1 MSGAERTEAKP
12 ESQPAKDGTLGQ
24 NPISEPSWLRRQPP
38 PDPGGRPRRHSTGGD
53 RQDPRSASAVDNF
66 VERVG
71 ADGTSV
77 RPVLDA
83 DPERAAITGRLLEQ
97 LGAQLGF
104 RVADTQVRVDAEAA
118 RRAGVRGA
126 RGLTTDSTIW
136 LHPNSY
142 DPRTPD
148 GRALLAH
155 EATHV
160 AQRGIVAPGRSVHD
174 AEVEAD
180 GTAADFAEGR
190 VLTRPSTPLAHG
202 VAAFDTGP
210 TTTLPE
216 ATATAPVPTVGEA
229 YAHDIVAIR
238 ANLDTGFFDG
248 IDAGEVSTVL
258 LLLDQYDLGTAT
270 AIMREVG
277 APYRERLARHAD
289 DGHRRQH
296 RQSMLACYGAM
307 TKDERQR
314 RDADL
319 FDGMELADL
328 PPAEHTTVIEVLRD
342 LSDATFH
349 ALLAGDLRAR
359 LLTVMQTP
367 VNDKDQKDQH
377 EAVLAALRARVE
389 SRAVLDNDKKLRA
402 LITSTGQLLTSPD
415 TAKAHQALDALRPL
429 VPAPVPEGGDRAP
442 TARSRS
448 AELAHVVAEL
458 EEAGAI
464 RRLIDAVPDDDRAES
479 DHYGTVLLEV
489 IRHRPVAA
497 NLAMVQDLLSF
508 GFLDYL
514 PIVGRRRRQPKAWLA
529 YQIVRRLPPA
539 DQDRWQRLDNGKWFS
554 RLEDNIP
561 DGQRKQ
567 RYEGIVVE
575 QDQQGRFVDVA
586 SRIAD
591 ALTTDAGRDAWTKVE
606 AAYRAAIDETSAPK
620 LLAMIHAVGQ
630 DAPESQH
637 PTEIRRAVVLRLD
650 QLRVLD
656 KILSALSDRW
666 LFEIDN
672 LDLLRS
678 VVALREP
685 AQVRRQVYNLFHR
698 HWWHNVPVLGTILR
712 LFPLNL
718 VVSQWS
724 VSARDAFLA
733 FQLARMMS
741 PAFRAELAATGQWSA
756 MVGALTPEMRQAAG
770 MHLFADR
777 DGKERERVL
786 ERLRDNRVW
795 QADRAA
801 ELRVLV
807 GMAVELGQRRFVFDR
822 SRDTRAFAVTELRPM
837 VDQFGLYAEP
847 GRTTYQPERARG
859 PESRGFF
866 GAIRHAAGW
875 LWSAVG
881 LLRHSARLGRNEVG
895 VADLDLNETQDLAGG
910 ELGVAQVA
918 RRAEGDT
925 ASNRL
930 TLLYNPRDGVLDID
944 LPELRISA
952 FNLITVGMGIKA
964 KDITLKGL
972 RVLATFP
979 AQRLDQP
986 AAVRLDLSGATLAD
1000 VLVTEDDLI
1009 LGIAKIALR
1018 RLGLHLSRTG
1028 AEDPVPAPPGSD
1040 YSLPIPILGPI
1051 IAFVVDFLR
1060 RLDYVGQAK
1069 RARTQLQGLEVS
1081 VDDIQLDGVAFGAG
1095 KTARS
1100 LSVRKVFVGQ
1110 GLNRSAYLH
1119 ALREVLQR
1127 RLRRASEDQ
1136 RPGIQQ
1142 RITETDDALRRIAAR
1157 DTRLAELQAK
1167 YVREP
1172 GSLSEADRKEA
1183 AALERELS
1191 GGAVLDIGEL
1201 ALNGLGGDIELD
1213 KAVLT
1218 GITGDVTAPVFGP
1231 GTSSVFVTDEERIEE
1246 FRRRGPQPGVTGTA
1260 PLPVRAEQAQLSG
1273 IRVVGEIPASEA
1285 LNDQLVALP
1294 RNAPKES
1301 RQRLVGLVDRV
1312 RAYEALDRRARGLTG
1327 PPVTGEDRQTLTV
1340 LREELRFAFGVRA
1353 RTVEVNGIGADLL
1366 FGPGLGQ
1373 VAVGGGGV
1381 ESFTATD
1388 VAAAGKFSA
1397 SKVTGAGL
1405 GGALRP
1411 GPGLNASFHVNELK
1425 ATDAVFDWAGNKAR
1439 EIGVTG
1445 IVGEIEV
1452 EKQTPG
1458 QPARYRIPNLT
1469 VASASVAS
1477 VNYLTPTAW
1486 VHSDGATT
1494 VTGISLSAEL
1504 AQTASGSVI
1513 TVHQAHIKRLSAERL
1528 IVERNGPGTPFRA
1541 EVTSGALLNLD
1552 VQNVVIEG
1560 GADLPTFDRAE
1571 LGGLDQLKI
1580 SVALSLLSGPV
1591 SGSGVLSSVT
1601 ETGAARRTGMVV
1613 VQSVA
1618 DSPEGGQQINLN
1630 GLRLTGAE
1638 VRLPNGRVVI
1648 RKLGLGASVHH
1659 SGDVWTVGRFAI
1671 PELLLGPLRWRT
1683 ADGAEITSTGG
1694 AALNALNAHGTITAP
1709 DGVPSRVHVDELRI
1723 DSITADHLRYHQDPI
1738 DVVVG
1743 PRSPSTRPGRPPL
1756 EIRDIR
1762 LRDLDWTAEHAITSG
1777 TLDVGSAG
1785 LEFGGQLAEHLKA
1798 RAGLS
1803 LTSVH
1808 ASFLEGGRLVL
1819 RARGSADAGVQ
1830 WWDQDAPG
1838 GPRDMETHVAVNE
1851 LDTGN
1856 VEIGPDTIDF
1866 GPRDD
1871 PGLEIG
1877 DITVDQLI
1885 YRSTDLVLGT
1895 MYGGKGAVIRR
1906 PRAKF
1911 RLELR
1916 NARERAAAGGA
1927 SASALRKVVLREF
1940 GIEAIELD
1948 GLFVELPTLRPPT
1961 NLGAPQPVELSLP
1974 AGETAFVRDVRLVL
1988 PDGGKEIIPPRS
2000 PKGGWTIPELNL
2012 QIAGG
2017 GGLPAVLIPSLRA
2030 KAAGVLE
2037 SASARVDVERIEASL
2052 FSAGGVAIDLR
2063 RPNITAIEA
2072 VLNSF
2077 PEHSLRLRGLAVP
2090 AGGGV
2095 RAERVQLD
2103 TRNGEVT
2110 ISELGAS
2117 RLKYVNAKAGLEVEV
2132 DKASLPR
2139 DITATLPGAGRA
2151 LAGFI
2156 PQLNIDG
2163 ASFRVDFTKGAHTE
2177 PDPTFPP
2184 EPRPWT
2190 ALLDKLGTFEKVFDS
2205 IQARI
2210 ALDVHLNALGGHD
2223 LRENLTISNGR
2234 LNYRQVEDDLGPLKS
2249 IVDFQLRG
2257 RDSELWLVLH
2267 TPSLTHSVPGLTPT
2281 VTLAVWRL
2289 PHDELIQASRTDQV
2303 RLFRLLQI
2311 EGLPRDL
2318 LLDRASKP
2326 SGPHYEPPSTG
2337 PGLVELRNIDIDL
2350 ALRSAA
2356 PMAFDLHRATGSK
2369 DINGTITLG
2378 RNALADLRLVGR
2390 LPGGLRQTRYGLAQ
2404 ARVDATDIHFGDM
2417 DLGTGAITV
2426 TDLSD
2431 LAFTLNPDWKPTLLS
2446 GRIRRATARNI
2457 SWRMP

>member
-1 MSGAERTEAKP
+1 M
-12 ESQPAKDGTLGQ
+12 
-24 NPISEPSWLRRQPP
+24 
-38 PDPGGRPRRHSTGGD
+38 
-53 RQDPRSASAVDNF
+53 
-66 VERVG
+66 
-71 ADGTSV
+71 

-83 DPERAAITGRLLEQ
+83 DPARAAITERLLGQ

-118 RRAGVRGA
+118 RRTGVRGA
-126 RGLTTDSTIW
+126 RGLTTDGTIW
-136 LHPNSY
+136 LHPNGY

-160 AQRGIVAPGRSVHD
+160 AQRGIVAPVRPVHD
-174 AEVEAD
+174 AEVEAAV
-180 GTAADFAEGR
+180 TAADFAEGR

-216 ATATAPVPTVGEA
+216 TTATAPVPTVGEA

-258 LLLDQYDLGTAT
+258 LLLDQYDLATAT
-270 AIMREVG
+270 AIMREAG
-277 APYRERLARHAD
+277 ASYRERLARHAD

-314 RDADL
+314 RGADL
-319 FDGMELADL
+319 FDGMDLADL
-328 PPAEHTTVIEVLRD
+328 PPAEHATVIEVLRD

-349 ALLAGDLRAR
+349 ALLEGDLRAR

-377 EAVLAALRARVE
+377 ETVLAALRARVE

-402 LITSTGQLLTSPD
+402 LITGTGQLLTSPD

-464 RRLIDAVPDDDRAES
+464 TRLIDAVPDDDHDES
-479 DHYGTVLLEV
+479 GHYGNVLLEV

-514 PIVGRRRRQPKAWLA
+514 PIVGHRRRQPKAWLA

-575 QDQQGRFVDVA
+575 QDQQGRLVDVA

-606 AAYRAAIDETSAPK
+606 AAYREAIDETSAPK
-620 LLAMIHAVGQ
+620 LLAMIYAVGQ

-656 KILSALSDRW
+656 RILSALSDRW

-685 AQVRRQVYNLFHR
+685 AQVRRQVYDLFHR

-712 LFPLNL
+712 LF
-718 VVSQWS
+718 VSQWS

-733 FQLARMMS
+733 FQLARLMP
-741 PAFRAELAATGQWSA
+741 PAFRAELEATGQWSA

-786 ERLRDNRVW
+786 ERLRDNRLW

-807 GMAVELGQRRFVFDR
+807 GMAIELGQRRFVFDR
-822 SRDTRAFAVTELRPM
+822 SRDTRAFTVTGLRPM

-859 PESRGFF
+859 PASRGFF

-895 VADLDLNETQDLAGG
+895 VADLDLNETQDVAGG
-910 ELGVAQVA
+910 ELGPAQVA

-925 ASNRL
+925 AANRL

-944 LPELRISA
+944 LPELRIAA
-952 FNLITVGMGIKA
+952 FNLITVGMGVKT
-964 KDITLKGL
+964 KDITLSGL
-972 RVLATFP
+972 RVRATFP

-986 AAVRLDLSGATLAD
+986 AAVRLDLSTATLTD
-1000 VLVTEDDLI
+1000 VLVTGEDLF
-1009 LGIAKIALR
+1009 LGIAKVALH
-1018 RLGLHLSRTG
+1018 GLDLRLSRTG
-1028 AEDPVPAPPGSD
+1028 AEDPIPAPPGSD
-1040 YSLPIPILGPI
+1040 YSLPIPILGPV

-1060 RLDYVGQAK
+1060 RLDYVGRTT
-1069 RARTQLQGLEVS
+1069 RAGTQLRGLEVS

-1110 GLNRSAYLH
+1110 GLNRAAYLH

-1127 RLRRASEDQ
+1127 RLLRASQDQ
-1136 RPGIQQ
+1136 RPEIQQ

-1213 KAVLT
+1213 QAVLS
-1218 GITGDVTAPVFGP
+1218 GVTGDVTAPVFGP
-1231 GTSSVFVTDEERIEE
+1231 GTSSVFVTDAERIEE
-1246 FRRRGPQPGVTGTA
+1246 FRRSGPRPGVTGTA
-1260 PLPVRAEQAQLSG
+1260 PLPVRAAQAKLSG
-1273 IRVVGEIPASEA
+1273 VQVAGEIPTSEA
-1285 LNDQLVALP
+1285 LNDQLGELP
-1294 RNAPKES
+1294 RNAPRAN
-1301 RQRLVGLVDRV
+1301 RQRLVGLLDRV
-1312 RAYEALDRRARGLTG
+1312 RAYEALNNRARGLTG
-1327 PPVTGEDRQTLTV
+1327 PPVTEEDRQTLTV

-1353 RTVEVNGIGADLL
+1353 KTVEVNGIGADLL
-1366 FGPGLGQ
+1366 FGPELGQ
-1373 VAVGGGGV
+1373 VALGGGGV

-1388 VAAAGKFSA
+1388 VTAAGKFSA
-1397 SKVTGAGL
+1397 SKVTGAGFT
-1405 GGALRP
+1405 GTPHP
-1411 GPGLNASFHVNELK
+1411 GSGLDVSFHANELK

-1445 IVGEIEV
+1445 IAGEIEV
-1452 EKQTPG
+1452 EKQAPG

-1469 VASASVAS
+1469 VASASVAG

-1494 VTGISLSAEL
+1494 ATTISLSAEL

-1513 TVHQAHIKRLSAERL
+1513 TVHQAHIDRLSAERL
-1528 IVERNGPGTPFRA
+1528 IVERNGPGTAFRA

-1552 VQNVVIEG
+1552 VKNVVIEG
-1560 GADLPTFDRAE
+1560 GAGLPTFDRAE

-1601 ETGAARRTGMVV
+1601 ETGASRRTGMVV

-1618 DSPEGGQQINLN
+1618 DSPQGGQQIDLN
-1630 GLRLTGAE
+1630 GLRLTGGE
-1638 VRLPNGRVVI
+1638 VRTPNGRVVI

-1659 SGDVWTVGRFAI
+1659 SGDVWTVHGFTV

-1694 AALNALNAHGTITAP
+1694 AALNTLSARGTITAP
-1709 DGVPSRVHVDELRI
+1709 DGVPSHVHVDELRI
-1723 DSITADHLRYHQDPI
+1723 DSVTADHLRYHQDPI

-1762 LRDLDWTAEHAITSG
+1762 LRGLDWTAEHAITSG

-1798 RAGLS
+1798 QGGLS

-1838 GPRDMETHVAVNE
+1838 GPRDVETHVAVNE

-1856 VEIGPDTIDF
+1856 VAVGPGEIEF
-1866 GPRDD
+1866 GPGDD

-1877 DITVDQLI
+1877 DVTVNQLI

-1948 GLFVELPTLRPPT
+1948 GLFVQLPILRPPT
-1961 NLGAPQPVELSLP
+1961 NLGAPQPVELWLP
-1974 AGETAFVRDVRLVL
+1974 PGETAVVRDVRLVL
-1988 PDGGKEIIPPRS
+1988 PAGGKEITPPES

-2012 QIAGG
+2012 QIAGA
-2017 GGLPAVLIPSLRA
+2017 GGLPAVLVPSLRA

-2037 SASARVDVERIEASL
+2037 SASARVETERVEASL
-2052 FSAGGVAIDLR
+2052 FSGGGVAIDLR
-2063 RPNITAIEA
+2063 RPSITAIEA

-2077 PEHSLRLRGLAVP
+2077 PQHSLRLRGLSGAP
-2090 AGGGV
+2090 EGGV

-2132 DKASLPR
+2132 DKASMPR
-2139 DITATLPGAGRA
+2139 DITATLPGEGRA
-2151 LAGFI
+2151 LSGFI

-2163 ASFRVDFTKGAHTE
+2163 ASFRIDFTKGTHTE

-2184 EPRPWT
+2184 APRPWT

-2234 LNYRQVEDDLGPLKS
+2234 LNYRQVEEDLGPLKYT
-2249 IVDFQLRG
+2249 VDFQLRG
-2257 RDSELWLVLH
+2257 RESELWLVLH
-2267 TPSLTHSVPGLTPT
+2267 VPSPTHSVPGLTPT

-2326 SGPHYEPPSTG
+2326 SSPHYEPPSTG

-2356 PMAFDLHRATGSK
+2356 PVGFDLHRATGSK

-2378 RNALADLRLVGR
+2378 RNALADLHLVGR
-2390 LPGGLRQTRYGLAQ
+2390 LPGRLQQTKYGLAQ

-2431 LAFTLNPDWKPTLLS
+2431 LAFTLNPDWTPTLLS

-2457 SWRMP
+2457 SWRVP